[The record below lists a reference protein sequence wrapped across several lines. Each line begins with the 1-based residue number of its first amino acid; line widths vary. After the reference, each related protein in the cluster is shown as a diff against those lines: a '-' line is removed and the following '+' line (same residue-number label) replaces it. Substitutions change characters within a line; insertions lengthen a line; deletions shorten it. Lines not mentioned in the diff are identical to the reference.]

1 MFEHIRDVALPIG
14 VIAPFSGNLS
24 VCWLDTRNITYAALS
39 QHSNVHIA
47 NWDNKTDSEIN
58 WETINIVDE
67 VTDRP
72 VEITA
77 VGLVHPNARNFPV
90 VIVGSTTSVQI
101 YDVKKN
107 VTRVMFQISLE
118 SILKEYSVN
127 KDVGAYCKG
136 ISCNDNTVLVG
147 THSGEI
153 MMLMCNGESNFSSR
167 KTLKEHKT
175 PVADIATCRY
185 DEITCSASGDGE
197 IIVWQKPVKAVSIRI
212 LTKHPINIV
221 NVLRKHVIVGTLR
234 GIIQFYSVL
243 TGDLAC
249 QIHAHARPI
258 SSISVAPE
266 SAYILSASE
275 DSQFFI
281 YKLHTRKPHPFQA
294 EHRFGMHLPD
304 KLIVGAQFTNGRGS
318 SVAVASYDQTAISMY
333 KIKKLQAPLPA
344 AAEQPIQPQ
353 V

>member
-39 QHSNVHIA
+39 QHSN
-47 NWDNKTDSEIN
+47 
-58 WETINIVDE
+58 
-67 VTDRP
+67 
-72 VEITA
+72 
-77 VGLVHPNARNFPV
+77 
-90 VIVGSTTSVQI
+90 
-101 YDVKKN
+101 
-107 VTRVMFQISLE
+107 
-118 SILKEYSVN
+118 
-127 KDVGAYCKG
+127 
-136 ISCNDNTVLVG
+136 
-147 THSGEI
+147 
-153 MMLMCNGESNFSSR
+153 
-167 KTLKEHKT
+167 
-175 PVADIATCRY
+175 
-185 DEITCSASGDGE
+185 
-197 IIVWQKPVKAVSIRI
+197 
-212 LTKHPINIV
+212 
-221 NVLRKHVIVGTLR
+221 
-234 GIIQFYSVL
+234 
-243 TGDLAC
+243 
-249 QIHAHARPI
+249 IHAHARPI